1 MKIEYKLTFELKNPE
16 VKVGDNLETQLAV
29 AICNVID
36 QGKTASGYTEDM
48 LRFDLDLI
56 KKQIGKFNLAGQEV
70 A

>member
-56 KKQIGKFNLAGQEV
+56 KKQIGRFDLAREKV